1 MISPYLDQPLIPLAA
16 ALRRML
22 EEIETELADEK
33 NPDSTATT
41 VSAKGKSAV
50 NGGVKTKRMRPM
62 EVNEIGSDVPVEP
75 EDRFEMANST
85 QHDGVAD
92 DGVG

>member
-33 NPDSTATT
+33 E
-41 VSAKGKSAV
+41 GAV
-50 NGGVKTKRMRPM
+50 ERP
-62 EVNEIGSDVPVEP
+62 
-75 EDRFEMANST
+75 
-85 QHDGVAD
+85 VAPNLLPS
-92 DGVG
+92 